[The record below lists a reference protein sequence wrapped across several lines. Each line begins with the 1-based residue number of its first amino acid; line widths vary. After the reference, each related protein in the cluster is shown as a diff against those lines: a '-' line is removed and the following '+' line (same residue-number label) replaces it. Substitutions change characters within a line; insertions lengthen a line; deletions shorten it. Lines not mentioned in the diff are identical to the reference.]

1 MPKSRTRDRVRE
13 DDVAAI
19 IAAVERYPAG
29 ARRENIAK
37 ALPRK
42 LAPRTLQFW
51 LKNLIESGRLT
62 SDGVKRAVRYHL
74 PTTTLSALAP
84 GTTVPETETGAAAV
98 VPVSP
103 VGAAIQQYLSKPV
116 EARKP
121 VGYNREFLDTYRPN
135 ARLYLSTKERSHL
148 REMGARHAAAAAAGT
163 YAKQILN
170 RLLIDLS
177 WNSSRL
183 EGNTYSLIDTK
194 RLIEF
199 GEEAAGRDRLEA
211 QMIMNHKEAI
221 EFLVNAA
228 DEIGFNR
235 YTIQNLKGEA
245 KPGQCGGVKV
255 GQ

>member
-1 MPKSRTRDRVRE
+1 MPKSRIRDRVGE
-13 DDVAAI
+13 DDVAAM
-19 IAAVERYPAG
+19 IAAVERYPGG
-29 ARRENIAK
+29 ASRENIAK

-51 LKNLIESGRLT
+51 LKNLVESGRLT

-74 PTTTLSALAP
+74 PTTTSPAP

-121 VGYNREFLDTYRPN
+121 VGYDREFLDTYRPN
-135 ARLYLSTKERSHL
+135 ARPYLSTKERAHL
-148 REMGARHAAAAAAGT
+148 REIGARHAAAEAAGT

-199 GEEAAGRDRLEA
+199 GEEAAGRDHLEA